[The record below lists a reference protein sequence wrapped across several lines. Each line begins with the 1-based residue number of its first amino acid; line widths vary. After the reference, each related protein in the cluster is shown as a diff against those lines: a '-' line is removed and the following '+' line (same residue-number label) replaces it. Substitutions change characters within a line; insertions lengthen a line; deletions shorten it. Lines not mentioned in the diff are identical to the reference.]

1 MKNGRVGSY
10 VVTGASSGIGS
21 AIVAGLRERGHVVHP
36 VVRKPADGAIV
47 LDLAEPATFEA
58 GLPAFERLDGLVHC
72 AAVGDL
78 ARIAEMTLELWQRTL
93 TVNVIAVGELTR
105 LLLPA
110 LRQGGGHVLFVG
122 ANRSIHGWPTWGAHA
137 ASKEAMRFLAD
148 ALRAEEPDL
157 KVTTVYPRGTDTPLL
172 RKLQEQAGRP
182 YDPSRFLTPEAVAE
196 VIVDALLT
204 RRELKDVHL

>member
-1 MKNGRVGSY
+1 M
-10 VVTGASSGIGS
+10 
-21 AIVAGLRERGHVVHP
+21 
-36 VVRKPADGAIV
+36 
-47 LDLAEPATFEA
+47 LDLAEPTTFAA

-78 ARIAEMTLELWQRTL
+78 ATMAETTVEVWQRTL

-110 LRQGGGHVLFVG
+110 LRRANGHVLFVG
-122 ANRSIHGWPTWGAHA
+122 ASRSIHGRPGWGAHA

-148 ALRAEEPDL
+148 ALRAEEPEL
-157 KVTTVYPRGTDTPLL
+157 KVTTVYPSGTDTPLL
-172 RKLQEQAGRP
+172 RKLREQAGVP
-182 YDPSRFLTPEAVAE
+182 YDPSAYLTPEAVAE

-204 RRELKDVHL
+204 RRDLKDVHL